1 MILLSYFSPLLCSN
15 DFPKSWFSNETGDF
29 RDKRTCA
36 SCQPLFVRERNMK
49 RSHAFWG
56 KTVRSVSCQWR
67 ASLRSHPTLP
77 PPRNLGTGLCCLQPP
92 NGRRHCWFHCRNE
105 RRESGIY
112 LKYGLSL
119 RLVAFFFF
127 FFPYAKRQKAGFA
140 NCGGTVLR
148 WEGEFP
154 FRWYSFRSTRSSFRC
169 CLRAPP
175 PTIPLRDKGNSWR
188 INSYNVSFEGT
199 CACTLIKIRGII
211 VRTLQ

>member
-127 FFPYAKRQKAGFA
+127 FFFRTQNGKRQVSPIAAARFYDGKVNSLLDDIPF
-140 NCGGTVLR
+140 VLLAR
-148 WEGEFP
+148 RFVAACVRLHQRFP
-154 FRWYSFRSTRSSFRC
+154 F
-169 CLRAPP
+169 A
-175 PTIPLRDKGNSWR
+175 
-188 INSYNVSFEGT
+188 
-199 CACTLIKIRGII
+199 IRGI
-211 VRTLQ
+211 LDG